1 LLTRRHLL
9 SAFGINLDL
18 PEFSAIGQALKAGV
32 TVEQLLHGIW
42 EALKEAGVDVGTL
55 GGSIINDYRLGRINE
70 DEFSRRMLDLGL
82 NLLGGAGAL
91 KKFGSV
97 ANALKYALK
106 KSKKIAKE
114 IVEDV
119 SQGRSPIDLEDV
131 YKVLDN
137 FGCFAAGTKVFIAN
151 LPANLTFVMMNK
163 NRSITLE
170 LRETPAIHF

>member
-1 LLTRRHLL
+1 MLTRRHLL

-32 TVEQLLHGIW
+32 SVEQLLHGIG
-42 EALKEAGVDVGTL
+42 EALAEIGEDIGTL

-82 NLLGGAGAL
+82 SLLGGAGAL

-106 KSKKIAKE
+106 KSKTVAKE
-114 IVEDV
+114 VVENV
-119 SQGRSPIDLEDV
+119 KQ
-131 YKVLDN
+131 
-137 FGCFAAGTKVFIAN
+137 
-151 LPANLTFVMMNK
+151 
-163 NRSITLE
+163 
-170 LRETPAIHF
+170 